1 MKKIYLLLT
10 FLITLCL
17 TAKAEN
23 PEIERLMQE
32 GIELH
37 SMGEFERA
45 IEKYNE
51 ILRID
56 STNISA
62 IYEIALSY
70 LALSNYENT
79 ILFSTKVINSCDQ
92 ALSIGAYAIKSEAL
106 AALNRTEEAIA
117 LLERA
122 LDIKGSEYLLLFNLA
137 LNYYKLNDI
146 ENTLTHVR
154 KVIDLNKTH
163 ADAFLLYAYMLYDKE
178 LWVRSIFAFQMYLL
192 LEPDDH
198 RSRTAFEEL
207 LHIMRITSRSENETE
222 RLVLANPP
230 LTTINGVNR
239 FQVYNTINT
248 VLHSLR
254 ENSEEE
260 SDLFLE
266 FKNVNRAIILLLN
279 EKNDGSEERMSKF
292 WTFYVPFFTRIVESE
307 HYEAFARYISVS
319 YFPESFEWWQ
329 ENPEYAENF
338 VIWFEEGDKYEYEE
352 EYEYYEYRYETYE
365 VFDYQ
370 PPVYVPVI
378 IQQERPNFFQR
389 ITSNLRTQQV
399 EENNRV
405 IITEDY
411 IENEEV
417 NQPNFFQRIT
427 SNLRTQQ
434 VEEDNRVIMTEDYIE
449 NEGENQ
455 PNFFQRITSNLR
467 TPQVEEDNSVEIGV
481 DNENNEKEPAEWW
494 RIWRR

>member
-70 LALSNYENT
+70 LALGNYGNAIRYT
-79 ILFSTKVINSCDQ
+79 AKVIHSRDPS
-92 ALSIGAYAIKSEAL
+92 LSIGAYAIQSEAL
-106 AALNRTEEAIA
+106 AALDRTEEAIA
-117 LLERA
+117 LLESVLAIR
-122 LDIKGSEYLLLFNLA
+122 GSEYLLHFNLA
-137 LNYYKLNDI
+137 LNHYKLNDL
-146 ENTLTHVR
+146 ENTLIHVQTA
-154 KVIDLNKTH
+154 IDLDKTH
-163 ADAFLLYAYMLYDKE
+163 AEAFLLYAYVLNDKE
-178 LWVRSIFAFQMYLL
+178 LWVRSIFAFQMFLL
-192 LEPDDH
+192 LKPDDH

-207 LHIMRITSRSENETE
+207 LHIMRITTLGEDEAD
-222 RLVLANPP
+222 VLPNVIPP
-230 LTTINGVNR
+230 LNTVDGINR
-239 FQVYNTINT
+239 YLIYNTIT
-248 VLHSLR
+248 ASLDSLR
-254 ENSEEE
+254 ANSEED
-260 SDLFLE
+260 DLFTA
-266 FKNVNRAIILLLN
+266 FKTVNRNIILLLN
-279 EKNDGSEERMSKF
+279 EKNDGSVERMSKF

-307 HYEAFARYISVS
+307 HYETFARYISVS

-338 VIWFEEGDKYEYEE
+338 VIWFEEGDEYEYEE

-378 IQQERPNFFQR
+378 TQQERPNFFQR

-399 EENNRV
+399 EE
-405 IITEDY
+405 
-411 IENEEV
+411 
-417 NQPNFFQRIT
+417 
-427 SNLRTQQ
+427 
-434 VEEDNRVIMTEDYIE
+434 
-449 NEGENQ
+449 
-455 PNFFQRITSNLR
+455 
-467 TPQVEEDNSVEIGV
+467 DNSVEIGV
-481 DNENNEKEPAEWW
+481 DNENNEEENSEKEPAEWW